1 MSIIERKKFNIKE
14 DENSLDKGVSVKKC
28 LDLLD
33 EEFRDSWCDLLKINE
48 IKDEF
53 IAIKGANTLVN
64 AALSIEKKLEKFDII
79 SEVKNIRFQ
88 SLLDKNNLNLMVSNI
103 EENKENIKALEI
115 LETDYFVGKA
125 IYSVKSDFL
134 DGLYSVDKFFN
145 HCLENDYKKIIEE
158 NIKLLEYEN
167 QNNEAKLNLRILRND
182 NNELFIRAITSTKYK
197 DYNIKFSLFITLIT
211 LHRLIEK
218 NKGDNY
224 YVQEFSIGDSD
235 IRVIFT
241 KQEKKPL
248 IDKSLIGFSFELIND
263 EIKRQAV
270 KLRGIFNIS
279 FDDEKRKEDSIFIKP
294 ESVKSDILS
303 FTHVQNIEKLKD
315 SLISL
320 EERITFFEEELYLD
334 AEKIKT
340 IKNPDQ
346 FREYLYQ
353 KVNASKNSDFSEKY
367 RFDALKI
374 LTSRANTLM
383 DLLDVMRR
391 VELLIDLEDVAAKDY
406 WRIKIHEVL
415 VLGRKME

>member
-1 MSIIERKKFNIKE
+1 MSIIERKNFNIKE

-33 EEFRDSWCDLLKINE
+33 EEFRDSLCDLLKINE

-103 EENKENIKALEI
+103 EENKENIKALKI

-303 FTHVQNIEKLKD
+303 FTHVQNIETLKD

-320 EERITFFEEELYLD
+320 EERITFFEEELYRD

-367 RFDALKI
+367 RVDALKI

-383 DLLDVMRR
+383 DLLKVMRR